1 MDSHQCWALSV
12 VNVDD
17 VFRMYLMCW
26 QFLYDH
32 NIFNICVYNFWHFIY
47 AIQFQY
53 VLLRQGLA
61 SNSEGWGPWDGTR
74 TDTCSQLAMSCFVR
88 GGGSSVWRWYLHN
101 YGSSIFREYILTRA
115 KLFDTCVINIYLFK
129 QIDLILQENMVLRW
143 SSDIFGDLW
152 WSSVL
157 YCEATHVHVRLW
169 RFWRGQ
175 CERNHLQQFMNA
187 LRLGQWTPRTFLS
200 QTPPATVLMDRIW
213 RTEVEFCVWRKYER
227 KLWHFLWEEVA
238 IMLLA
243 TSKAEWMQELLVLPP
258 ELLFRDRVAA

>member
-1 MDSHQCWALSV
+1 
-12 VNVDD
+12 
-17 VFRMYLMCW
+17 
-26 QFLYDH
+26 
-32 NIFNICVYNFWHFIY
+32 
-47 AIQFQY
+47 
-53 VLLRQGLA
+53 
-61 SNSEGWGPWDGTR
+61 
-74 TDTCSQLAMSCFVR
+74 MSCFVR

-115 KLFDTCVINIYLFK
+115 KLFDTCVINIYICSNKLTWFCK
-129 QIDLILQENMVLRW
+129 KTWYFGDLRI
-143 SSDIFGDLW
+143 SSVIFGDLRC
-152 WSSVL
+152 

-213 RTEVEFCVWRKYER
+213 RTEVEFCVWRKYET
-227 KLWHFLWEEVA
+227 KLWHFLWEGVA